1 MQLKM
6 HIIGQVQNV
15 WYRAS
20 TAGVARDLGLKGFA
34 KNLTDDSVEIVA
46 VGEKVSLEKLKKWC
60 EAGPTGAKVEKIE
73 EEWNDAEEAF
83 EDFLI
88 L

>member
-1 MQLKM
+1 MQITGK
-6 HIIGQVQNV
+6 VQNV

-34 KNLTDDSVEIVA
+34 KNLPDGSVEIVA
-46 VGEKVSLEKLKKWC
+46 VGEKVNLDKLKKWC
-60 EAGPTGAKVEKIE
+60 ELGPTGAEVERIE
-73 EEWNDAEEAF
+73 EKWSEVEEKFDDF
-83 EDFLI
+83 EI

>member
-6 HIIGQVQNV
+6 RIIGNVQNV

-20 TAGVARDLGLKGFA
+20 TAGVARDLELKGFA
-34 KNLTDDSVEIVA
+34 KNLENGDVEIIA
-46 VGEKVSLEKLKKWC
+46 IGEKTNLDKLKKWC
-60 EAGPTGAKVEKIE
+60 ELGPSGAVVERIE
-73 EEWNDAEEAF
+73 EKWSDEEENFKDF
-83 EDFLI
+83 EI

>member
-6 HIIGQVQNV
+6 LVVGKVQDV

-34 KNLTDDSVEIVA
+34 KNLLNGDVEIVA
-46 VGEKVSLEKLKKWC
+46 VGEKLNLEKLKKWC
-60 EAGPTGAKVEKIE
+60 ELGPTGAAVERIE
-73 EEWNDAEEAF
+73 EKWSDIEKNFDDF
-83 EDFLI
+83 EI

>member
-1 MQLKM
+1 MQIVGK
-6 HIIGQVQNV
+6 VQNV

-34 KNLTDDSVEIVA
+34 RNLENGSVKIVA
-46 VGEKVSLEKLKKWC
+46 VGEKVNLDKLKKWC
-60 EAGPTGAKVEKIE
+60 ELGPTGAMVEKIE
-73 EEWNDAEEAF
+73 EKWSEVEKNFTDF
-83 EDFLI
+83 EI

>member
-6 HIIGQVQNV
+6 RIIGKVQNI

-20 TAGVARDLGLKGFA
+20 TAGVARDLNLRGFA
-34 KNLTDDSVEIVA
+34 KNLENGDVEIVA
-46 VGEKVSLEKLKKWC
+46 VGGKTNLDKLKKWC
-60 EAGPTGAKVEKIE
+60 ELGPTGAVVERIEEKWSDVEK
-73 EEWNDAEEAF
+73 NF
-83 EDFLI
+83 ENFKI